1 MRSAVAPSTA
11 AFRPRARCS
20 RRVHKAVRVRA
31 EWDGYKDHGPGYSG
45 SDEKLALEPIG
56 KIEGTVTLP
65 GSKSMSNR
73 ILLLSALAE
82 GKTKVLNLLDSDD
95 IRYMVDALK
104 TLGLTLTEDRENNIL
119 EIEGCAGKIP
129 VKGAELFLGNAGTAM
144 RPLTAAVA
152 AAGEGTFVLD
162 GVERMHVSAF
172 SHGGSSMMHSSASTP
187 SHAATLTELDAMTPH
202 TRSKRFDANE
212 RHWIGR
218 L

>member
-119 EIEGCAGKIP
+119 EIEDVPA
-129 VKGAELFLGNAGTAM
+129 
-144 RPLTAAVA
+144 
-152 AAGEGTFVLD
+152 
-162 GVERMHVSAF
+162 
-172 SHGGSSMMHSSASTP
+172 
-187 SHAATLTELDAMTPH
+187 
-202 TRSKRFDANE
+202 RS
-212 RHWIGR
+212 